1 MVADDIKVRF
11 SADAAS
17 YQLAANPVVS
27 EESLGRQRERHPET
41 REGERIRHAIR
52 PTR

>member
-11 SADAAS
+11 SADAVS